1 MSKILEKIELYL
13 LYAVVFLFPISFLP
27 AFANA
32 FEPVKLAILVYGLGA
47 VLLVKAL
54 RLITTGKLELSSS
67 SFDLPVLLIA
77 LAFLA
82 SAILRTPNKMDA
94 FFLPG
99 TATAVLGGTLLYYLV
114 NQLSQKEKEM
124 GRMLLFGSATIFSLI
139 VLFATTGL
147 LSKIPQ
153 LPLYMQQVAF
163 NPSGGLL
170 PAAIFLAVALPL
182 GIGLFISEKVSGKKA
197 LLGAGLAVVSLGLVL
212 AIYHMTPG
220 KPFSPRFP
228 SASVSWAVAIDSLKV
243 SPVFGVGPGN
253 YLTAFS
259 RFRPIEYNATDLW
272 AVKFATAHDFFMTTF
287 TETGLL
293 GAAGLILLLIAFVRL
308 AKAKM
313 REVKLANILLGE
325 NAALLSLLLLL
336 LLLALFPV
344 TALLIAVLFML
355 LAFAAQTKKSSI
367 NLSGSSSELAGLQAT
382 QKLTS
387 RLPAFLVTL
396 PILLA
401 LAYVFIR
408 GGSVLAADAR
418 YKKALDAIAA
428 NDTSAYDLLRE
439 AINLNPYVDRYH
451 INYAQVNLA
460 LANSIAQTPADK
472 ITDQDRTN
480 ISQLIQ
486 QAIREGKSSVAL
498 NPLRAANWEVLG
510 RIYQA
515 LIPFAEGA
523 DAFATQSMAQAVA
536 LDPINPNLRVALG
549 GVYYGQQDY
558 ETAIRVFELATVA
571 KSDFPNAHYNL
582 AFALREKGDIERA
595 ISEMTLVLSMVDR
608 NTADYE
614 TARAALEDLENRRAT
629 ATPPAGGELT
639 PPQTAEPVLEPPLEL
654 PEESEPP
661 AAPIT
666 PTPTP
671 EVGEE
676 EQGTFSLTPTP
687 TVAP

>member
-1 MSKILEKIELYL
+1 MNNLLTKIELYI

-54 RLITTGKLELSSS
+54 RLISTGKLELSSS
-67 SFDLPVLLIA
+67 SFDLPVLLLA

-82 SAILRTPNKMDA
+82 SAVLRTPNKMDA

-99 TATAVLGGTLLYYLV
+99 TATAVLGGALLYYLV
-114 NQLSQKEKEM
+114 NQLSQKEKEL
-124 GRMLLFGSATIFSLI
+124 GKMLLFGSAGVFALI
-139 VLFATTGL
+139 VLFAGTGL

-182 GIGLFISEKVSGKKA
+182 GISLFILEKVAGKKA
-197 LLGAGLAVVSLGLVL
+197 LLGVSLAVVALGLVL
-212 AIYHMTPG
+212 AIYHMLPG
-220 KPFSPRFP
+220 KVFSPRFP

-293 GAAGLILLLIAFVRL
+293 GAAGLILALIALVKL
-308 AKAKM
+308 AKTKM
-313 REVKLANILLGE
+313 REVKLANVLSGE
-325 NAALLSLLLLL
+325 NATLLSLSLLIILLLL
-336 LLLALFPV
+336 FPA
-344 TALLIAVLFML
+344 TSLLIAVLFML
-355 LAFAAQTKKSSI
+355 LAFVSEAKKSSI
-367 NLSGSSSELAGLQAT
+367 NLSGSTEAAGLGAT
-382 QKLTS
+382 SKLTS

-401 LAYVFIR
+401 LAFVFIR
-408 GGSVLAADAR
+408 GGRVLAADAR
-418 YKKALDAIAA
+418 YKRALDAIAA
-428 NDTSAYDLLRE
+428 NDTQAYDLLRE

-510 RIYQA
+510 RIYQS
-515 LIPFAEGA
+515 LIPFAQGA
-523 DAFATQSMAQAVA
+523 DAFATQSLAQAVA

-549 GVYYGQQDY
+549 GVYYGQADY
-558 ETAIRVFELATVA
+558 ETAVRVFELATVA
-571 KSDFPNAHYNL
+571 KSDHPNAHYNL
-582 AFALREKGDIERA
+582 AFALRENGDIERA

-608 NTADYE
+608 NTPDYE
-614 TARAALEDLENRRAT
+614 TARKALEDLEAKRAA
-629 ATPPAGGELT
+629 ATPPTGGELT
-639 PPQTAEPVLEPPLEL
+639 PPQAAEEPVLKPPLEL
-654 PEESEPP
+654 PEESNPP
-661 AAPIT
+661 ESPIS

-671 EVGEE
+671 EVGAEE
-676 EQGTFSLTPTP
+676 EGSFTLTPTP
-687 TVAP
+687 TP